1 MCGNALDPSLGAVST
16 SKANENKEVVMNRK
30 MASWIMFG
38 VVMVVALVFG
48 MTAVFGS
55 EPPPHAARTSASQS
69 VKAAPSSDATSNL
82 AGQGS
87 SVVQSLFESLQNRNS
102 GANGGSST
110 SPLSLLQGLTKHK
123 P

>member
-69 VKAAPSSDATSNL
+69 VSSDATSNL